1 MNLQTIVLIGRSGCG
16 KGTQAELL
24 QEYFKKNDPSRPML
38 YVETGVQF
46 REFIK
51 GSSYSSRLS
60 NEVYTKNDRQPDFLA
75 IWNWARVLVDK
86 MTGDEHVII
95 DGTPRSLSEAKVFDT
110 SIKFYNRPATIV
122 FLDISRAE
130 AERRLMNRGR
140 VDDQGLAKIAKRL
153 DWFDSDVMP
162 AIQYFKDESN
172 NNFLHI
178 QAEKPVEEVFGEI
191 VATIERA

>member
-1 MNLQTIVLIGRSGCG
+1 MEPKIIVLIGRSGCG

-24 QEYFKKNDPSRPML
+24 QEYFKKKDPARQVL

-51 GSSYSSRLS
+51 GQSYSSRLS
-60 NEVYTKNDRQPDFLA
+60 NEVYTRNDRQPDFLA
-75 IWNWARVLVDK
+75 IWNWARVFVDK
-86 MTGDEHVII
+86 MTGEEHVII

-110 SIKFYNRPATIV
+110 AIKFYNRPATIV
-122 FLDISRAE
+122 FLDISRTE

-140 VDDQGLAKIAKRL
+140 VDDLGLAKIAKRL

-162 AIQYFKDESN
+162 AIQYFKNESSS
-172 NNFLHI
+172 NFLHI
-178 QAEKPVEEVFGEI
+178 KAEKPVEEVFDEI
-191 VATIERA
+191 VSAIERA